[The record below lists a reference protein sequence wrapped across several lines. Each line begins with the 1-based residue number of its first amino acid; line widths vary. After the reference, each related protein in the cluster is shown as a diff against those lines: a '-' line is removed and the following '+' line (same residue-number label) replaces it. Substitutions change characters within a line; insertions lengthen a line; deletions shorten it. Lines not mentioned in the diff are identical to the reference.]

1 MAAANGQ
8 RQRQLCCAVSF
19 ASASADQKLEAF
31 SWTSTPQVLEVDSS
45 NAKALYRRAQAW
57 MATADF
63 VEAELD
69 IRAGLAQ
76 VRKKKARIRLGV
88 D

>member
-1 MAAANGQ
+1 M
-8 RQRQLCCAVSF
+8 
-19 ASASADQKLEAF
+19 
-31 SWTSTPQVLEVDSS
+31 DSS
-45 NAKALYRRAQAW
+45 NVKALYRRAQAW

-76 VRKKKARIRLGV
+76 VGICRK
-88 D
+88 

>member
-1 MAAANGQ
+1 M
-8 RQRQLCCAVSF
+8 
-19 ASASADQKLEAF
+19 
-31 SWTSTPQVLEVDSS
+31 DSS
-45 NAKALYRRAQAW
+45 NVKALYRRAQAW

-76 VRKKKARIRLGV
+76 VRMH
-88 D
+88 